1 MIPALQ
7 EYSKPH
13 FSDDFVNRPEEKG
26 MFGTS
31 GRMGWWCLG
40 LSLVLGTG
48 IVILGQS
55 PVTNEEMA
63 GSPNA
68 EWLTYGGDHAET
80 HFSPLDQI
88 DRSNVARLGLAWE
101 WEIVNTQGNLE
112 ATPLVRDGVIYATGT
127 WSNVFAVD
135 ARTGEQIWRWD
146 PGIVRSNDDGG
157 PSVCCGPV
165 NRGLAMHGDKVFAGL
180 LDGRLVA
187 LNRYTGLV
195 EWVVQTTPLGL
206 DYSITGAP
214 RVFDSKVVIGN
225 SGAEFGVRGYI
236 TAYDVETGDEQW
248 RFYTVPGNPA
258 AGFENE
264 AMERAAETW
273 NGEWWLAGGGGT
285 VWDGYAYDPEE
296 NLLYVGTGNGS
307 PWSRDIRSP
316 GGGDNLYLSS
326 ILALDA
332 DTGRLEWYYQ
342 TTPGDHWDY
351 TAVQPLMLLDLE
363 IDGRERKVIVQAP
376 KNGFFYV
383 VDRVSGAFISG
394 QKYADDVT
402 WASAIDQE
410 TGRPIENL
418 EARYTADRGA
428 WVSPGPGGAHNWHPM
443 SFNPETG
450 YVYFPASNSQMFYS
464 INAEYE
470 YRMGQTN
477 MGITFGGR
485 GRGGDAGEAEQAE
498 QPEQPEL
505 TGTQGGMILAW
516 DPVANREVWRIER
529 GGGSG
534 GTLSTAGGLVFWSG
548 NGRFN
553 ASDAVTGDVMWTG
566 YIGGNVATPVSY
578 ELDGR
583 QYIVTQINA
592 SGGFGGRGGRGG
604 GRGGGGGGPQ
614 MPARMAAFVLDGE
627 ALPDPP
633 PAPED
638 DAD

>member
-1 MIPALQ
+1 
-7 EYSKPH
+7 
-13 FSDDFVNRPEEKG
+13 
-26 MFGTS
+26 
-31 GRMGWWCLG
+31 
-40 LSLVLGTG
+40 
-48 IVILGQS
+48 
-55 PVTNEEMA
+55 
-63 GSPNA
+63 
-68 EWLTYGGDHAET
+68 
-80 HFSPLDQI
+80 
-88 DRSNVARLGLAWE
+88 
-101 WEIVNTQGNLE
+101 
-112 ATPLVRDGVIYATGT
+112 
-127 WSNVFAVD
+127 
-135 ARTGEQIWRWD
+135 
-146 PGIVRSNDDGG
+146 
-157 PSVCCGPV
+157 
-165 NRGLAMHGDKVFAGL
+165 
-180 LDGRLVA
+180 
-187 LNRYTGLV
+187 
-195 EWVVQTTPLGL
+195 
-206 DYSITGAP
+206 
-214 RVFDSKVVIGN
+214 
-225 SGAEFGVRGYI
+225 
-236 TAYDVETGDEQW
+236 
-248 RFYTVPGNPA
+248 
-258 AGFENE
+258 
-264 AMERAAETW
+264 MERAAETW

-307 PWSRDIRSP
+307 PWPRDLRSP

-332 DTGRLEWYYQ
+332 ATGELEWYYQ

-516 DPVANREVWRIER
+516 DRVANREVWRIER